1 MKTKRWLI
9 FVIAGGV
16 LLGWCLAGR
25 NGWFSYC
32 TTVAYGW
39 PLPWRID
46 HCLCDGQGE
55 RTEFRSFALIADS
68 VVAVAGA
75 TMVAA
80 LVRLRRSR
88 GSSTKAKLVVGDDPS
103 R

>member
-1 MKTKRWLI
+1 VEPFLSLDVQWYG
-9 FVIAGGV
+9 FAGALGV
-16 LLGWCLAGR
+16 YAGLLA
-25 NGWFSYC
+25 
-32 TTVAYGW
+32 
-39 PLPWRID
+39 WRID

-55 RTEFRSFALIADS
+55 RREFRSFALIADS